1 MMSWSEHAKVGTG
14 TGTVKPICGS
24 GPVIA
29 DRVRDSQIT
38 SPRKD
43 PRHADT

>member
-1 MMSWSEHAKVGTG
+1 MMSGSEHAKVGSG
-14 TGTVKPICGS
+14 TEAVKPICRS
-24 GPVIA
+24 GLVIA
-29 DRVRDSQIT
+29 DRDRDSQIT

>member
-1 MMSWSEHAKVGTG
+1 MMSGSEHAKVGVG
-14 TGTVKPICGS
+14 TKAVKPISRC

-29 DRVRDSQIT
+29 DRERDSQIT